1 MSAGTERQP
10 IRWNDRG
17 RAVGFALS
25 CLAGAAGF
33 LLFVA
38 AFAILGTQP

>member
-1 MSAGTERQP
+1 VSASTSRQP
-10 IRWNDRG
+10 IRWNARG

-25 CLAGAAGF
+25 CLLGAAGF

-38 AFAILGTQP
+38 MFAILGGPQ